1 MILDNNLV
9 FSNNVASAFTVTTGS
24 TQIDL
29 TGGVA
34 INYGIGANGTTITF
48 GEDLGR
54 GKGIA
59 EPWIVVDIGTA
70 MTSTNSATLN
80 VQFQGSTDAS
90 TWTTYLETGA
100 IAAASLTA
108 NKRIAT
114 FPWPPVPSGAAL
126 PRYVRLNYVVATGV
140 FATGTI
146 FAGVVETPQLNNV
159 GLYPEN
165 FAVGP

>member
-1 MILDNNLV
+1 MILDNNLI
-9 FSNNVASAFTVTTGS
+9 FSNSVASAFTVTTGS

-34 INYGIGANGTTITF
+34 INFGIGANGTTITF

-54 GKGIA
+54 GNGIGS
-59 EPWIVVDIGTA
+59 PMVVVDIGTA

-90 TWTTYLETGA
+90 TWTTYIETGA
-100 IAAASLTA
+100 IPAASLTA

-114 FPWPPVPSGAAL
+114 FAWPSVPSGAAL

-146 FAGVVETPQLNNV
+146 FAAVVLEPALNNV
-159 GLYPEN
+159 GSYPEN